1 MSQDNLK
8 GFRSYSKA
16 RTATPPPSGMPS
28 WAPLMTMAIIAALLG
43 AGFSYTAFNTD
54 GSNDGTTDDD
64 IVLNDDNSDDDL
76 YEPPVDNIE
85 TDETELSGE
94 EEKLITEMA
103 GEFTVAESTVVKA
116 DESMAIEDGGYET
129 EITYAETQLDEVD
142 LEQLSGEPA
151 DTAGEP
157 EVEEY
162 LEEEYDNE
170 IGMEPGDL
178 TEPHFGPSTSENVD
192 GMMDSFDSSFNGFD
206 YVEGYIGWGRAY
218 SVLDKDYGHDF
229 EDFFF
234 ADSSEGRGN
243 LFSNDVITTTTT
255 YDNDTDGNPEFVRK
269 YGEGSGRSG
278 NEDVPGFVNRY
289 YSDYKVFD
297 YDSDGNKDY
306 LQIDEHGFEANGRD
320 GNGTP
325 RFVSV
330 HVRYVRA
337 WDNDS
342 DGNPEHVIAYEGD
355 YVRVDNNRNGVP
367 EYEAGRFS
375 DMEMW
380 DNNSDGNFETFH
392 SGERAFKR
400 MDKNEDG
407 NNELR
412 AARSESTH
420 IADTNSDG
428 APELITRAKRGS
440 AVSDRNDDGNP
451 EVTIVSV
458 ESRNVAKP
466 ESSMHF
472 KTATVTKRF
481 ALRYVEGTSIVT
493 SKYDLNML
501 DNNTD
506 GNIDATTLES
516 WKYVG
521 RDRDSDGNKN
531 FQAMEK
537 KSFVMY
543 DNMSIGRPSFIKV
556 VKVQGWA
563 WDHDDDGERDNGRL
577 IITIFVYK
585 DDDQDGDP
593 EVRFYRRWD
602 SNDQ

>member
-28 WAPLMTMAIIAALLG
+28 WAPLMAVAIIATLLG

-54 GSNDGTTDDD
+54 DD
-64 IVLNDDNSDDDL
+64 IVLNDNSDDDQ
-76 YEPPVDNIE
+76 YELPVDN
-85 TDETELSGE
+85 TELSGE
-94 EEKLITEMA
+94 EEELITEMA

-192 GMMDSFDSSFNGFD
+192 GMMDSFDSSFNGFNYED
-206 YVEGYIGWGRAY
+206 MNRPLIIPND
-218 SVLDKDYGHDF
+218 SVLDKDYGYDF

-269 YGEGSGRSG
+269 YSEGSGRSG

-289 YSDYKVFD
+289 YSVFEVFD

-342 DGNPEHVIAYEGD
+342 DGNPEHVVAYEGD
-355 YVRVDNNRNGVP
+355 YVRVDKNRNGVP

-375 DMEMW
+375 GMEMW

-466 ESSMHF
+466 ESSLYF

-493 SKYDLNML
+493 SKYDLNVL

-506 GNIDATTLES
+506 GNIDAIILES

-577 IITIFVYK
+577 LITIFVYK